1 MSLTPNNAII
11 HAGSILEADHRT
23 QLDTGQG
30 RIPMIPQ
37 LSAALQMFLI
47 SISILMLA
55 IAIAR
60 TDALKTLV
68 SLLALGTSLLCLV
81 RVWTWKE
88 ISFGDRFTAVAL
100 ALIFIVATAA
110 STFVYGK
117 AASRRGGLN
126 QRGLKSSAQDEAN
139 L

>member
-1 MSLTPNNAII
+1 
-11 HAGSILEADHRT
+11 
-23 QLDTGQG
+23 
-30 RIPMIPQ
+30 MIPQ
-37 LSAALQMFLI
+37 VSAALQMFLI

-60 TDALKTLV
+60 TDALKTLI
-68 SLLALGTSLLCLV
+68 SLMALGTSLLCLV

-88 ISFGDRFTAVAL
+88 VSFGDRFTAVAL

-117 AASRRGGLN
+117 AASRRGGLSPTGFEE
-126 QRGLKSSAQDEAN
+126 QRTN